1 MLIKQIHRQDS
12 EENSLYEAFQACV
25 IKEILLTAETL
36 LTAHWHKTES
46 MRGKGLCKKELSEV
60 GLWSTIPGYLPYL
73 LQCPWFED
81 LQMPTSECILIFHG

>member
-60 GLWSTIPGYLPYL
+60 GLWSTVSGYLPYCYSAL
-73 LQCPWFED
+73 GLKICKCLQVSVF
-81 LQMPTSECILIFHG
+81 